1 MASKLP
7 SLEQVQELLRQ
18 LQNPATV
25 KAASDYLRKY
35 FKHPASMPVLFQLM
49 RVSPHPTVSAQYN
62 VLLIYRNIW
71 DIFSYYL
78 DCF

>member
-7 SLEQVQELLRQ
+7 SVEQVQELLRQ

-49 RVSPHPTVSAQYN
+49 RVSPHSTVSPQ
-62 VLLIYRNIW
+62 NII
-71 DIFSYYL
+71 IFI
-78 DCF
+78 

>member
-49 RVSPHPTVSAQYN
+49 RVSPHPTVSAQYSII
-62 VLLIYRNIW
+62 LIYRNIW
-71 DIFSYYL
+71 DVL
-78 DCF
+78 